1 MSGMAHSDPK
11 TDMQR
16 YLEQG
21 RQGLLSKLDDLSAF
35 DARRPMTPTATNLLG
50 LVKHVAGVQ
59 SGYFGVTFGRA
70 FPEQLA
76 WEQLGA
82 DIDEDMWATPDES
95 VADIVGLFHRS
106 SAHADSTIEALPLDA
121 VGRVPWWPA
130 DRSEVTLH
138 RVLVHVVAEVNRHA
152 GQADILRELMDGTTG
167 LTGPG
172 NNMAGRTAAEWEA
185 HRLKIESVAR
195 VALS

>member
-21 RQGLLSKLDDLSAF
+21 RQGLLSKLDDLPAF

-106 SAHADSTIEALPLDA
+106 SAHADS
-121 VGRVPWWPA
+121 
-130 DRSEVTLH
+130 
-138 RVLVHVVAEVNRHA
+138 
-152 GQADILRELMDGTTG
+152 
-167 LTGPG
+167 
-172 NNMAGRTAAEWEA
+172 
-185 HRLKIESVAR
+185 
-195 VALS
+195 